1 MPKTLRNKYDE
12 YLTYEKLMEA
22 HKKCQKG
29 KKNRLNVIR
38 FNMRKEDYINWLY
51 TELKTRNYKH
61 GKYVTFYVLEPKKR
75 KIEAARYIDRVVHR
89 WLVDNFLDP
98 VFLPQFIDTTYACI
112 PGRGMHKAAKD
123 LQLAMRKCSK
133 EYGDYYILKM
143 DVAKYFQSID
153 KAILNNIIKR
163 KIKDKDILWLINQTI
178 YTGREDNKGIPIG
191 NLSSQ
196 LFANLYYNEVDQYI
210 KHKLK
215 VKYYYRYM
223 DDSVIL
229 MQKKEDIKKVKEQI
243 ERFIE
248 KNLKLQFNK
257 KTNIFK
263 SKQGVNFCG
272 YKINEYRLKLRDKG
286 KRKLKRKIKKLKLK
300 IKNGEI
306 DSKEAKKYLC
316 GHFGYMLNANV
327 YNLINKYFVVDETC
341 NLKIK
346 NMK

>member
-1 MPKTLRNKYDE
+1 MPKTLRNQFDK

-22 HKKCQKG
+22 HEKCQKG

-38 FNMRKEDYINWLY
+38 FNMRKEDYIWWLY
-51 TELKTRNYKH
+51 NELKNRTYKH

-89 WLVDNFLDP
+89 WLVDNFLDQ
-98 VFLPQFIDTTYACI
+98 VFLPQFIETTYACI
-112 PGRGMHKAAKD
+112 PKRGMHKAAKD
-123 LQLAMRKCSK
+123 VQMAMRKCKK
-133 EYGDYYILKM
+133 EYGEYYILKM

-153 KAILNNIIKR
+153 KTILNNIIAR

-178 YTGREDNKGIPIG
+178 YACRESSGIPIG

-196 LFANLYYNEVDQYI
+196 LFANLYYNETDQFI

-215 VKYYYRYM
+215 VKYYFRYM

-229 MQKKEDIKKVKEQI
+229 MEKKEDIKKIKQEI
-243 ERFIE
+243 ENFINQ
-248 KNLKLQFNK
+248 NLHLQFNK

-272 YKINEYRLKLRDKG
+272 YKINEYRLKLRQKG
-286 KRKLKRKIKKLKLK
+286 KQKLKRKIKKLKLK
-300 IKNGEI
+300 VKNEEI
-306 DSKEAKKYLC
+306 TSKEAKKYLC
-316 GHFGYMLNANV
+316 GHFGYMSNADV
-327 YNLINKYFVVDETC
+327 YNLINSYFAIDETS
-341 NLKIK
+341 NI
-346 NMK
+346 

>member
-1 MPKTLRNKYDE
+1 MPKTLRNKFDR

-22 HKKCQKG
+22 HQKCQKG
-29 KKNRLNVIR
+29 KKNRINVIR
-38 FNMRKEDYINWLY
+38 FNIKKEDYVWWLY
-51 TELKTRNYKH
+51 RQLKARTYKH
-61 GKYVTFYVLEPKKR
+61 GQYVAFYVSEPKRR

-98 VFLPQFIDTTYACI
+98 LFLPQFIENTYACI

-123 LQLAMRKCSK
+123 LQKGMLECKK
-133 EYGDYYILKM
+133 KYGEYYILKM

-153 KAILNNIIKR
+153 KIILKKIIEK
-163 KIKDKDILWLINQTI
+163 KIKDKDILWLIDQTI
-178 YTGREDNKGIPIG
+178 YAGRNGSGIPIG

-196 LFANLYYNEVDQYI
+196 LFANLYYNEADQFI

-215 VKYYYRYM
+215 VRYYYRYM

-229 MQKKEDIKKVKEQI
+229 METKSEIKKVKTE
-243 ERFIE
+243 IE
-248 KNLKLQFNK
+248 KFIQQNLHLEFNK

-263 SKQGVNFCG
+263 NKQGVNFCG

-286 KRKLKRKIKKLKLK
+286 KRKLKNKIKKLKLK
-300 IKNGEI
+300 VKNGEI

-316 GHFGYMLNANV
+316 GHFGYMSCANV
-327 YNLINKYFVVDETC
+327 YNLTKKYFVVE
-341 NLKIK
+341 KI
-346 NMK
+346 NNGII